1 MNDKQDDPELYEIEK
16 SAQRERT
23 PSAEGNVDID
33 DDDDDMASQLNP
45 DAAEFVPTSPPRTN
59 NQSPFSN
66 GSTGINN
73 NIRDLMMEDEVI
85 SQSPRKGAAP
95 PMDDFPLPLDDDFS
109 EISKRPAEIA
119 ESPTSDV
126 GGNGNGV
133 ATPNGDHAPRP
144 GSSNSQ
150 CSYQELNMKE
160 AMHGDEKQEM
170 AAEIADATDE
180 QAQPIDFRVSGV
192 ISERDPMNTSF
203 YDNDTNNPFVTN
215 VVNVDMNAVQ
225 PLPDDSSDENETL
238 AFEGNHK
245 PNLNELLDN
254 DFMGEETK
262 QEGALENGS
271 HYVIQDTEF
280 GMDQDVL
287 AQQQCDLLSAQRVEA
302 ISNFSNLLIGDAA
315 DEQIVPDELIKP
327 QSAPE
332 SQLSA
337 SIAEQVHELATQV
350 TSVLDDFD
358 AKDQISSS
366 IPQEQQHHEYVDQ
379 SVPSPQPDVVSHTNV
394 INTEEFS
401 RNACDEHIQ
410 QSEVYAPNDST
421 ASDII
426 FFENVPSALN
436 EVPVA
441 AEPTP
446 VDIPV
451 VPETE
456 PQTDNNVEIIA
467 AASVAAV
474 TAVAAAAA
482 TVAAESAASPK
493 SKPDAKKPE
502 VKSRTAVGASAAA
515 IKKPAA
521 APLKSARPAVGAATA
536 KTATSPAKSAAA
548 KPMAPITARTA
559 RAAPLAAKAP
569 IEKKSTLTS
578 TTTAARKPLTN
589 GSAAAAGLKKTTTT
603 TTVTK
608 TTAGAK
614 PLVATTKTA
623 AARANLGSATGPKP
637 ATTTKTTTTT
647 TKSSTASTRPASL
660 LTAKVAPIT
669 R

>member
-23 PSAEGNVDID
+23 PSAEGNVDLD

-85 SQSPRKGAAP
+85 AQSPRKGAAP
-95 PMDDFPLPLDDDFS
+95 PMDDITLPLEDDFS

-126 GGNGNGV
+126 GGNRNGV

-180 QAQPIDFRVSGV
+180 QAQPIDFHVSGV
-192 ISERDPMNTSF
+192 ISEREPMNTSF
-203 YDNDTNNPFVTN
+203 YDNDTNNPFVSN
-215 VVNVDMNAVQ
+215 AINVDMNAVQ
-225 PLPDDSSDENETL
+225 PLPLDDSSDENETL
-238 AFEGNHK
+238 AFDGNHK
-245 PNLNELLDN
+245 PNLHDLLDN

-280 GMDQDVL
+280 GMDPDVL
-287 AQQQCDLLSAQRVEA
+287 AQRQSDLFSAQRVEA
-302 ISNFSNLLIGDAA
+302 LTNFSNLLIADAA
-315 DEQIVPDELIKP
+315 DEPSVPDESIKP
-327 QSAPE
+327 E
-332 SQLSA
+332 LSA

-358 AKDQISSS
+358 AKDKISSP
-366 IPQEQQHHEYVDQ
+366 IPQEEQHDEYVDQ
-379 SVPSPQPDVVSHTNV
+379 SIPSPQPDLVSHTNV

-401 RNACDEHIQ
+401 QNACDAHIQ
-410 QSEVYAPNDST
+410 QSAEYAPNDST

-436 EVPVA
+436 EVPVP
-441 AEPTP
+441 AEPK
-446 VDIPV
+446 VDVPA

-482 TVAAESAASPK
+482 TIAAKPAASPK
-493 SKPDAKKPE
+493 SKPDVKKPE
-502 VKSRTAVGASAAA
+502 VKSRTTVGVSAPAT
-515 IKKPAA
+515 KKPAAA

-536 KTATSPAKSAAA
+536 KTATSPAKLAAA
-548 KPMAPITARTA
+548 KPLAPATARTA
-559 RAAPLAAKAP
+559 RAAPPTKAP

-647 TKSSTASTRPASL
+647 TKPSTASARPASL
-660 LTAKVAPIT
+660 PTSKVAPIT